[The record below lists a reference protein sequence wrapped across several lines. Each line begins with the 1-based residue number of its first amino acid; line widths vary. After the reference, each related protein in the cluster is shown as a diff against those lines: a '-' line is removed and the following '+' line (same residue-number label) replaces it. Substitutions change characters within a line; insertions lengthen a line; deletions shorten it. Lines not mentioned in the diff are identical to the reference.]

1 MSTLKKLFRKWTD
14 KVGDFA
20 WPRILSPKIGEGQS
34 SISTGEK
41 ALVLGVAYVI
51 AIGLWLMVN
60 LDRDFN
66 LSMQFELFT
75 GEMSPELALVT
86 PIPSYVN
93 VSINGEGWKLLNIYG
108 SPPRIPVNLSNEV
121 IDMTEQVQN
130 IINTYQNI
138 NVTRVQPAYITVNM
152 EQRVSKKVPIDLQ
165 MDVAFGRQ
173 FGFLGQPKITPDS
186 VLVTGAQSIISG
198 ITSWPTKVYRRE
210 NVREPISTM
219 LELESPPE
227 VLSINLQEVN
237 FSVEVTEFTEG
248 ELRIPLRIRGI
259 PRGREVIFNPNTI
272 TVRYDVPIEQYMSTQ
287 NSVPYAAFVDY
298 SDILRDN
305 SGIISPSVE
314 LIISAPNI
322 KLKTVQPRTVSYY
335 IVVTN

>member
-1 MSTLKKLFRKWTD
+1 MSTLKKLLRIWTD

-20 WPRILSPKIGEGQS
+20 WPRLLSPKIGDGQS
-34 SISTGEK
+34 TISPGEK

-66 LSMQFELFT
+66 LSMQFELYT

-86 PIPSYVN
+86 PIPPYVN

-138 NVTRVQPAYITVNM
+138 NVTRVQPSIITVNL
-152 EQRVSKKVPIDLQ
+152 EQRISKKVPIDLQ
-165 MDVAFGRQ
+165 LDVAFGRQ
-173 FGFLGQPKITPDS
+173 FGFIGQPKITPDS
-186 VLVTGAQSIISG
+186 IRVTGAQSIIDG

-210 NVREPISTM
+210 NLRDPISTT

-227 VLSINLQEVN
+227 VVSINLQEIN
-237 FSVEVTEFTEG
+237 LTAEVSEFTEG

-259 PRGREVIFNPNTI
+259 PRGREVIFSPNTI
-272 TVRYDVPIEQYMSTQ
+272 TVRYDVPIEQYLSTQ

-305 SGIISPSVE
+305 TGIISPSVE
-314 LIISAPNI
+314 LIVAAPHI
-322 KLKTVQPRTVSYY
+322 KLKSVQPRTVSYY